1 MVWEVNGK
9 PYHFD
14 KDFKELHAKQRIS
27 VVKMVRNLLK
37 LQKDEESILANVTA
51 TPTAETIRVNF
62 TVNEQ

>member
-1 MVWEVNGK
+1 MVWKVNGK

-14 KDFKELHAKQRIS
+14 KDFKELHAKHRIN

-51 TPTAETIRVNF
+51 TPMAETVRVNF
-62 TVNEQ
+62 TENK

>member
-14 KDFKELHAKQRIS
+14 KDFKELRAKQRIS

-37 LQKDEESILANVTA
+37 IQKEDKSILTDVSTL
-51 TPTAETIRVNF
+51 PTENQRSIF
-62 TVNEQ
+62 LISHE

>member
-14 KDFKELHAKQRIS
+14 KDFKELYAKQRLS

-37 LQKDEESILANVTA
+37 IQKEDESILADVSSI
-51 TPTAETIRVNF
+51 PSAET
-62 TVNEQ
+62 TK